1 MIKSLKLLRINNI
14 ALLVPMAWNYDV
26 HILAASPEFDLYPVW
41 KSYND
46 GCSII
51 VHLQLEFSPFFW
63 EFKHY

>member
-1 MIKSLKLLRINNI
+1 
-14 ALLVPMAWNYDV
+14 MAWNYDV

-51 VHLQLEFSPFFW
+51 VHLQLEFSPFFR